1 MIGIGRHISP
11 LCVAAAAL
19 LLLGA
24 AMARGEPEAERSPR
38 ADDGPFAAFGRLIDE
53 SIAGITSGVKGARD
67 TVDDI
72 GGKAGDAAKA
82 ARDATD
88 TVIKLP
94 RTSVAAG
101 HELCATAPNGAPDCR
116 GAIATM
122 CRTKGFESGRS
133 LEVQSEQKCPAE
145 AWLKGRQPTDA
156 DCRLDSYVTRA
167 LCQ

>member
-53 SIAGITSGVKGARD
+53 SIAGITSGFKGARD

-72 GGKAGDAAKA
+72 GGKLGRGMAGDGAVVHS
-82 ARDATD
+82 TD
-88 TVIKLP
+88 
-94 RTSVAAG
+94 
-101 HELCATAPNGAPDCR
+101 HQQ
-116 GAIATM
+116 
-122 CRTKGFESGRS
+122 SGRGLRGRDGR
-133 LEVQSEQKCPAE
+133 LE
-145 AWLKGRQPTDA
+145 
-156 DCRLDSYVTRA
+156 
-167 LCQ
+167 